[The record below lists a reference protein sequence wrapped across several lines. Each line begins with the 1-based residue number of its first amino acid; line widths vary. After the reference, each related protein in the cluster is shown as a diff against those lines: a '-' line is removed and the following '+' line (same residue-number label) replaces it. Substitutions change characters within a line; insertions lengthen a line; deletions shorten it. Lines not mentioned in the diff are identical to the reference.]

1 MAKALC
7 DNFLAQGIVT
17 TGTTPVGTPTN
28 VEGYDVVGFQIIGL
42 ATGTVQW
49 EANVTSGE
57 SVGSTQTWVAVRA
70 TDLNTG
76 TLATTASGDGISQFD
91 CRGVAAVRARVTT
104 LSRVNDARLDVYGFA
119 QAETS

>member
-49 EANVTSGE
+49 EATLATQA
-57 SVGSTQTWVAVRA
+57 STVTWVAVRA
-70 TDLNTG
+70 TNVNDGVAGTTG
-76 TLATTASGDGISQFD
+76 AADGVFTLD
-91 CRGVAAVRARVTT
+91 CRGFIAVRARVTT
-104 LSRVNDARLDVYGFA
+104 LSRVNDGQLDVWGFR
-119 QAETS
+119 QAGVT

>member
-1 MAKALC
+1 MGKA
-7 DNFLAQGIVT
+7 FSKSHVFQTAIT
-17 TGTTPVGTPTN
+17 TGNTAVGTPLH
-28 VEGYDVVGFQIIGL
+28 VQGFCIVGFQIIGL